1 MSLSRT
7 TSELD
12 LLLELPPRRGRR
24 TALEQALRGAIRDGR
39 LTAGTALPSTRV
51 LAHDLGIARSTVSEA
66 YAQLS
71 AAGYLTARQGSGT
84 WVAPAAA
91 SAPEEGGEQP
101 AVQQPRFDLRPGVP
115 DLSSFPRLLWQRA
128 LRRALSSA
136 GPDVFAPADMR
147 GRPELR
153 AALADYLARA
163 RGVATAPGRLVVC
176 NGFSQGLKLLCDVLS
191 ARGARRIAIEDP
203 SLWLFP
209 PIARAAGL
217 EPVPVPVDRE
227 GLAVE
232 RLDGLDVSAVLVTPA
247 HQFPLGATM
256 SSRRRAELL
265 TWAARRDAFVIEDDY
280 DGEFRYDRHPIG
292 ALQGLDPDR
301 VVYAGTAAKTL
312 APGVRLAWLA
322 LPVALLPAA
331 LEIRGVADRYAGV
344 LDQLALAEL
353 IDGGDFD
360 RHVRRMR
367 RTYRRRRDEV
377 IGAVSA
383 AAPSIR
389 IQGTE
394 AGLHA
399 VLELP
404 NGVSEQ
410 ELLSAAGERELE
422 VHGLAPYRHGSY
434 EGPEALVV
442 GYGAPAEHA
451 FPGSLRALASL
462 LRTSVATVA

>member
-1 MSLSRT
+1 
-7 TSELD
+7 
-12 LLLELPPRRGRR
+12 
-24 TALEQALRGAIRDGR
+24 
-39 LTAGTALPSTRV
+39 
-51 LAHDLGIARSTVSEA
+51 
-66 YAQLS
+66 
-71 AAGYLTARQGSGT
+71 
-84 WVAPAAA
+84 
-91 SAPEEGGEQP
+91 
-101 AVQQPRFDLRPGVP
+101 
-115 DLSSFPRLLWQRA
+115 
-128 LRRALSSA
+128 
-136 GPDVFAPADMR
+136 
-147 GRPELR
+147 
-153 AALADYLARA
+153 
-163 RGVATAPGRLVVC
+163 
-176 NGFSQGLKLLCDVLS
+176 
-191 ARGARRIAIEDP
+191 
-203 SLWLFP
+203 
-209 PIARAAGL
+209 
-217 EPVPVPVDRE
+217 
-227 GLAVE
+227 
-232 RLDGLDVSAVLVTPA
+232 
-247 HQFPLGATM
+247 
-256 SSRRRAELL
+256 
-265 TWAARRDAFVIEDDY
+265 
-280 DGEFRYDRHPIG
+280 
-292 ALQGLDPDR
+292 
-301 VVYAGTAAKTL
+301 
-312 APGVRLAWLA
+312 
-322 LPVALLPAA
+322 
-331 LEIRGVADRYAGV
+331 V

>member
-1 MSLSRT
+1 MRPTVRGSWTLEKATSVSLSRT

-163 RGVATAPGRLVVC
+163 RGVATALGRLVVC

-227 GLAVE
+227 GLAV
-232 RLDGLDVSAVLVTPA
+232 
-247 HQFPLGATM
+247 
-256 SSRRRAELL
+256 
-265 TWAARRDAFVIEDDY
+265 
-280 DGEFRYDRHPIG
+280 
-292 ALQGLDPDR
+292 
-301 VVYAGTAAKTL
+301 
-312 APGVRLAWLA
+312 
-322 LPVALLPAA
+322 
-331 LEIRGVADRYAGV
+331 
-344 LDQLALAEL
+344 
-353 IDGGDFD
+353 
-360 RHVRRMR
+360 
-367 RTYRRRRDEV
+367 
-377 IGAVSA
+377 
-383 AAPSIR
+383 
-389 IQGTE
+389 
-394 AGLHA
+394 

-404 NGVSEQ
+404 NGVGEQ

-462 LRTSVATVA
+462 LRTSVAT